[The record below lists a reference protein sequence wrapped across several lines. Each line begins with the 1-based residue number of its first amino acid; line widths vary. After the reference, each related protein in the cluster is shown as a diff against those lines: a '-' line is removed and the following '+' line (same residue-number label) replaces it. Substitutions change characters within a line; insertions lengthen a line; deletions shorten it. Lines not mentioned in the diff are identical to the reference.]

1 MDVPFFFSDEL
12 NQKTKTLLLDEAASR
27 HAVQVLRMKED
38 EAIQLANG
46 KGIIARAIITD
57 AHKKKTEVAIES
69 ITYQPPAAHIISIAI
84 SLVKNAARFEWFL
97 EKATEIGITDIYP
110 LLCHRTE
117 RQVFRLD
124 RMKQILISAMLQS
137 QQAWM
142 PVLHTTSSF
151 TDSIKIFEKLEG
163 HKMIAHCLET
173 DKQHLTNQLINQS
186 TNQLILIGPEGD
198 FTNEEI
204 QLALDYHYSPV
215 ALGNTRLRTE
225 TAGMVAATLLKMR

>member
-1 MDVPFFFSDEL
+1 
-12 NQKTKTLLLDEAASR
+12 
-27 HAVQVLRMKED
+27 
-38 EAIQLANG
+38 
-46 KGIIARAIITD
+46 
-57 AHKKKTEVAIES
+57 
-69 ITYQPPAAHIISIAI
+69 
-84 SLVKNAARFEWFL
+84 
-97 EKATEIGITDIYP
+97 
-110 LLCHRTE
+110 
-117 RQVFRLD
+117 
-124 RMKQILISAMLQS
+124 
-137 QQAWM
+137 M
-142 PVLHTTSSF
+142 PVLHTTASF